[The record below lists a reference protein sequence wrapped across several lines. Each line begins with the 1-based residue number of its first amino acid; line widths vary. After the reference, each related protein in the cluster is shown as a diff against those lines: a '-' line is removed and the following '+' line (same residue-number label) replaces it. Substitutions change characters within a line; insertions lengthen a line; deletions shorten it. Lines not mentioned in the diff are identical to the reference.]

1 MVSLVTTML
10 SLEIVV
16 GGKGGAGNRLSH
28 GVVIGTN
35 GLRQKKGDSK
45 IETVLIVSIV

>member
-1 MVSLVTTML
+1 MS

-16 GGKGGAGNRLSH
+16 GGNGGAGKRLSH

-35 GLRQKKGDSK
+35 GLRQKKGDAEVS
-45 IETVLIVSIV
+45 IVSIV